1 MRQNQIN
8 FFLTCSCLSNMIS
21 RVLHAFDISLLFES
35 NHVSCSHFKKAILRC
50 FILAQDGT
58 LTTEIQHD
66 LYELSHC
73 KWKTC
78 CSSSSEAEIRA
89 RNRQR
94 KAESSFPMEELVVIW
109 CNWVCCRKC
118 IQGRATGARIF
129 CLMSLKNER

>member
-21 RVLHAFDISLLFES
+21 RVLHAFDTSLLYES

-94 KAESSFPMEELVVIW
+94 KAESSFPMEEFFVIW
-109 CNWVCCRKC
+109 CNWMCVEGDAFRAGQLV
-118 IQGRATGARIF
+118 QGSF
-129 CLMSLKNER
+129 V